1 MTVRLNQSTGP
12 VGSSSQDISA
22 WTQEPIMLRFQG
34 KGTLLSV
41 VTTPTHSSGISGQTF
56 PDQRLGESRHWWTQQ
71 GHKVFGP
78 RA

>member
-1 MTVRLNQSTGP
+1 
-12 VGSSSQDISA
+12 
-22 WTQEPIMLRFQG
+22 MLRFQG